1 MKLELAPL
9 PVPTPC
15 DKCFAYGRRPLP
27 PLYIHYTYTMY
38 KRVWISGQETRGGE
52 ERKVDME
59 AAVPRGRRKI
69 KRERERDRKEERD
82 DVYIYTPLGTEL
94 SSTRTMS
101 SGCLLETFQTKR
113 RQSRNLGWVVVVVVV
128 VVPADPP
135 LGIVPG
141 RLGIDDKIPGEKK
154 EQKNSLQFLR
164 REIINLIEYT

>member
-128 VVPADPP
+128 PADPP

-154 EQKNSLQFLR
+154 E
-164 REIINLIEYT
+164 